1 MEPYA
6 ASRAGNLVF
15 AMRDD
20 SNTPAS
26 DPADPSRTPRRRG
39 RGRRPRSGSGGA
51 RAGRGGRAQAH
62 EERRERQRAARAART
77 PLIEYP
83 PELPVVEHREEIA
96 DAIRDHQVVVIAGE
110 TGSGKTTQIPKIC
123 LELGLGV
130 DGLIGHTQ
138 PRRIAARSVAQRL
151 ADEMAEDLGDT
162 VGYQVRFTSQVADHT
177 RVKVMT
183 DGILLSELRN
193 DRLLRDYEVL
203 IIDEAHERSLNID
216 FIIGLLTRL
225 LPQRPDLKVV
235 ITSAT
240 INPEAFS
247 EHFGGAPIISVS
259 GRTYP
264 VEVRY
269 RPLDPATE
277 ADSGDDEIGT
287 GAGGDRPDTAD
298 AGHARGTE
306 GTEDSREDLTRGGAA
321 QRTLKDQVEGIL
333 DAFDELTGEEP
344 GDILVFLSGEREIRD
359 AADALEEHVRRAGRG
374 GPRRRGADWEIVPLY
389 ARLSA
394 QEQQRVFARHDRPR
408 VVLATN
414 VAEKIGRASCRERV

>member
-1 MEPYA
+1 LP
-6 ASRAGNLVF
+6 
-15 AMRDD
+15 RDD
-20 SNTPAS
+20 
-26 DPADPSRTPRRRG
+26 
-39 RGRRPRSGSGGA
+39 
-51 RAGRGGRAQAH
+51 
-62 EERRERQRAARAART
+62 
-77 PLIEYP
+77 
-83 PELPVVEHREEIA
+83 
-96 DAIRDHQVVVIAGE
+96 DHQVVVIAGE

-130 DGLIGHTQ
+130 RGMIGHTQ
-138 PRRIAARSVAQRL
+138 PRRIAARSVASRL
-151 ADEMAEDLGDT
+151 ADEMGEDLAET

-183 DGILLSELRN
+183 DGILLSELRH

-225 LPQRPDLKVV
+225 LKERPDLKVI

-247 EHFGGAPIISVS
+247 EHFDGAPIISVS

-269 RPLDPATE
+269 RPLDPT
-277 ADSGDDEIGT
+277 ADGGEGT
-287 GAGGDRPDTAD
+287 GG
-298 AGHARGTE
+298 E
-306 GTEDSREDLTRGGAA
+306 GTGGADGDLTRGGSAP
-321 QRTLKDQVEGIL
+321 RTPKDQVEGII
-333 DAFDELTGEEP
+333 DAFDELTREPP

-359 AADALEEHVRRAGRG
+359 AADALTEHVRKATRR
-374 GPRRRGADWEIVPLY
+374 GPRSRGADWEVVPLF

-394 QEQQRVFARHDRPR
+394 QEQQRVFRPHERPR

-414 VAEKIGRASCRERV
+414 VAETSLTVPGIRYVIDTGVA